1 MSRDYDHV
9 HVPQDKSGG
18 NFANISIFNEISTTV
33 VKYGSQDGFDLKNF
47 AHGLDFH
54 FLESD
59 LDVYCSMFLGWMQI
73 RNKWH
78 SNEYTW
84 WS

>member
-33 VKYGSQDGFDLKNF
+33 VKYGSQDGFDLKK
-47 AHGLDFH
+47 HITGCILLMD
-54 FLESD
+54 
-59 LDVYCSMFLGWMQI
+59 
-73 RNKWH
+73 
-78 SNEYTW
+78 
-84 WS
+84 